1 MPSDPSVLRL
11 MAVLAVLVLTPLSL
25 ALGLRALELAGLLRT
40 ARRGA
45 GPVDAGAVDTGA
57 VDAVAVVR
65 LAPGPAPRRTRVGG
79 LRGAVGF
86 ALGSVALAA
95 CAALAVLTAVRG
107 QA

>member
-1 MPSDPSVLRL
+1 

-45 GPVDAGAVDTGA
+45 GPVGAVDAGAVDTG
-57 VDAVAVVR
+57 AVVR
-65 LAPGPAPRRTRVGG
+65 LAPGPAPRRTRPGG